1 MAQNA
6 TTNPSSLFQFKLQ
19 KTHPFKTKKKEEE
32 GEFRQNVI
40 YQLLTFITSITGST
54 QPLIIVF

>member
-1 MAQNA
+1 MLLPIQA
-6 TTNPSSLFQFKLQ
+6 PCFSSNCKRHIPLK
-19 KTHPFKTKKKEEE
+19 PKKEEEE

-40 YQLLTFITSITGST
+40 YQLLTFITSITGSA

>member
-1 MAQNA
+1 MLVPIQA
-6 TTNPSSLFQFKLQ
+6 PCFSSNCKRHIPLK
-19 KTHPFKTKKKEEE
+19 PKKKKKKEE

-40 YQLLTFITSITGST
+40 YQLLTFITSITGSA